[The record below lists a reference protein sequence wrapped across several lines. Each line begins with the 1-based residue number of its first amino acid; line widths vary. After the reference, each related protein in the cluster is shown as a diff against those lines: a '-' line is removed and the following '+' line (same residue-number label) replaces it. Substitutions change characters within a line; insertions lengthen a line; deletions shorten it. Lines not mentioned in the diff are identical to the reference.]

1 MNLKINRKTK
11 DFCRLPFFK
20 IFFLKNQKK
29 KPLKFQN
36 ILNEKPFVFYLRI

>member
-1 MNLKINRKTK
+1 MK
-11 DFCRLPFFK
+11 
-20 IFFLKNQKK
+20 FLSKKYLLCKNQKK